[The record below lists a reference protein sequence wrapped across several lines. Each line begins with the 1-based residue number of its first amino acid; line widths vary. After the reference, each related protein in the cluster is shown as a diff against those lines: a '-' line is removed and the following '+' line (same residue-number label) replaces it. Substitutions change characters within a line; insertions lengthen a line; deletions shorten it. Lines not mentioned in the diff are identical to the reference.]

1 MTDISTWSKTD
12 DTNND
17 ATKSGMPEGMARTD
31 VNNRGREHMGA
42 IRRWYEDAEWVDLL
56 DEDENNFT
64 VQRVTATE
72 FRAIDVA
79 GGGTN
84 ATSKFA
90 VGSWCRVTGTGGTT
104 VVVGRIASIAA
115 YADPNTNVTLDTI
128 KNASTWVDDVLPT
141 STVTQVEM
149 YISKSAREA
158 TFHTVGVTLAQ
169 TPQQIPTID
178 QLSTVVTKTEGA
190 GGGIDAD
197 LLDGL
202 EASAFA
208 LAGGGGGGG
217 GVGKNLL
224 INGSFNIWQRGTPV
238 DAASYGTNENGNY
251 CADRWLLLSQ
261 DEDSGG
267 TPTARFEVSRTGA
280 TPLSFGDPRHTSRY
294 ALNLLAINTDG
305 ASNSNK
311 GGICQII
318 ESANLDEVRESGNV
332 SLSFDARTDVA
343 FPSLTKI
350 RCAVLRDTGEGTP
363 DNITASAI
371 IGRTFTGWG
380 GGSETTDPTL
390 VGWNYLQ
397 DASAATSKEFTLD
410 GNWSPRRIFEGLLL
424 DGTDDGNY
432 TANLAVFIWIQDTG
446 YTSGQSISISN
457 VKLEAGSTASTYT
470 NESVADEID
479 NCERYFSKT
488 YDLDT
493 EPGTITNNGTVVQPS
508 SVTTTVDFAAGGALI
523 PAPFRNRMRVVPT
536 VTVIA
541 PGTGTIGSVSGGS
554 DGDLA
559 ASDHEPGESGTKVL
573 VTANPLTN
581 QTLKAHVVA
590 DAEIG

>member
-17 ATKSGMPEGMARTD
+17 ALKSGMPEGMARTD

-72 FRAIDVA
+72 FRAIDVV

-115 YADPNTNVTLDTI
+115 YANPNTNVTLDTI
-128 KNASTWVDDVLPT
+128 KNASTWVDDALPT

-178 QLSTVVTKTEGA
+178 QLSTVVTKDEGT

-197 LLDGL
+197 LLDGRH
-202 EASAFA
+202 ASDFA
-208 LAGGGGGGG
+208 LVGGGGGGG

-224 INGSFNIWQRGTPV
+224 INGSFNVWQRGTTI
-238 DAASYGTNENGNY
+238 DATSYVTNLSGNV

-261 DEDSGG
+261 DQDNVGSSS
-267 TPTARFEVSRTGA
+267 PRFEVSRTGA
-280 TPLSFGDPRHTSRY
+280 TPLDFAEPRHTSRY

-311 GGICQII
+311 GGICQVI
-318 ESANLDEVRESGNV
+318 EGANLDEARESGNV

-350 RCAVLRDTGEGTP
+350 RCAVLREASGGSP
-363 DNITASAI
+363 DNFFATDIT
-371 IGRTFTGWG
+371 GFTFTRWG

-390 VGWNYLQ
+390 GDGWNYLQ
-397 DASAATSKEFTLD
+397 DASADTSKEFTLD
-410 GNWSPRRIFEGLLL
+410 LSWSPRRIFEGLLL
-424 DGTDDGNY
+424 DATDDGNY
-432 TANLAVFIWIQDTG
+432 TNNLAVFIWIQDTG
-446 YTSGQSISISN
+446 YTSGQSLSISN

-470 NESVADEID
+470 TESVADEIA

-488 YDLDT
+488 YNLNV
-493 EPGTITNNGTVVQPS
+493 EPKTVTDAGAVQHPS
-508 SVTTTVDFAAGGALI
+508 SLSNLTLGPNHAILPVSFPV
-523 PAPFRNRMRVVPT
+523 RMRQTPN

-541 PGTGTIGSVSGGS
+541 PGTGTVGRVTGSV
-554 DGDLA
+554 DNDLA
-559 ASDHEPGESGTKVL
+559 AVGSDSGERGTMVK
-573 VTANPLTN
+573 VTADPTSL
-581 QTLKAHVVA
+581 QSLKAHVVA
-590 DAEIG
+590 DAEMG